1 MMADG
6 RSRGVLVYL
15 CKTRRGRKGGTGG
28 SVWCGGQATERT
40 ENREFGNRVQVFG
53 FRITMRRRERIAFDL
68 WSSTL
73 DPRLCKPVSSQLA
86 RGVRTACYSLSASAV
101 PHQPTMTPLPISPD
115 SPCTLP
121 FSTYLPSRPAH
132 ELSPKMSILRN
143 GLKSMHSATP
153 ADSADPYTSL
163 EQHHPSPDLRP
174 KYFSGESGSRSVH

>member
-1 MMADG
+1 MKGAMRTWESHLVETGFVSRLFPSEIWLWGAGELDDG
-6 RSRGVLVYL
+6 RWPVPGCSRVFVQDSAWAKGWHRGIGVVW
-15 CKTRRGRKGGTGG
+15 G
-28 SVWCGGQATERT
+28 SGD
-40 ENREFGNRVQVFG
+40 RED
-53 FRITMRRRERIAFDL
+53 RE
-68 WSSTL
+68 
-73 DPRLCKPVSSQLA
+73 SQLA

-121 FSTYLPSRPAH
+121 SSTYLPSRPAH